1 MDSVLA
7 DTLKANL
14 KAAKTPEAK
23 SDALTLAM
31 IALVDCQQK
40 TAMRVKA
47 LTWKVIALALGTGG
61 GVGAAVA
68 NLKSILGIFGGGS

>member
-7 DTLKANL
+7 NTLKANL

-31 IALVDCQQK
+31 IAMVDCQQK
-40 TAMRVKA
+40 TAERVKV

-61 GVGAAVA
+61 GVGALVSNFKAIA
-68 NLKSILGIFGGGS
+68 GFFGG